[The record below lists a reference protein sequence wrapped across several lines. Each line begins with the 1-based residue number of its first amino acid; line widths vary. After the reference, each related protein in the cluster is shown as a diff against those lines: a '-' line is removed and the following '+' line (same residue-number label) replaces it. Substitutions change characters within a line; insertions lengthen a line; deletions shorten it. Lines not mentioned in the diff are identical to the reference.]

1 MSWNV
6 VKLICRDLSKNVVIC
21 CFLLLFVVKCDLL
34 WKKFSKKAKIQKK
47 SLIASF
53 GVPSPLSVSYWPL
66 YPPGLFDQFLDPK
79 CSKQL
84 QNCWK
89 IILTSVFTT
98 CQHLAPLM
106 VCKWIFLLI
115 RSFLLYFPLF
125 EWALSAHF
133 RKSWCK
139 SWILVILLGLV
150 IFVLVGPKYI
160 IKGVGGG
167 SRVRKKY
174 FL

>member
-1 MSWNV
+1 M
-6 VKLICRDLSKNVVIC
+6 LFVVIC
-21 CFLLLFVVKCDLL
+21 CYLL
-34 WKKFSKKAKIQKK
+34 WNVICREKKFSKKVKIQKK
-47 SLIASF
+47 QSFIAGF
-53 GVPSPLSVSYWPL
+53 GVQSPLSASYWPL